1 MGQSKRRMAGT
12 SPIESLCSF
21 LNGHF
26 AQYGQHVI
34 AMPADSEP
42 AFPND
47 TPARGLER
55 PLSPLEIEAI
65 DLFINFVRLL
75 GMPKSVGELYGLLF
89 VSKDALPMEQLMERL
104 QMSKGAASQGLKL
117 LRSFGAVKTI
127 YVAGDRRDHFLA
139 DFDLSRFASGFIK
152 GELQPHLDSGL
163 LRLERMEQLIAQ
175 IPEAGRG
182 VAENRLARLRH
193 WHEKGQSMIPW
204 ILKFLVS

>member
-1 MGQSKRRMAGT
+1 MRAQLQAT
-12 SPIESLCSF
+12 SSE
-21 LNGHF
+21 
-26 AQYGQHVI
+26 
-34 AMPADSEP
+34 DSTIGRVAP
-42 AFPND
+42 
-47 TPARGLER
+47 T
-55 PLSPLEIEAI
+55 LSPLEIEAI
-65 DLFINFVRLL
+65 DLFISLVRIL

-89 VSKDALPMEQLMERL
+89 VAPDALPMDALMERL
-104 QMSKGAASQGLKL
+104 NMSKGAASQGLKL

-139 DFDLSRFASGFIK
+139 EFDLSRFASGFIK

-163 LRLERMEQLIAQ
+163 LRLERMQHLIGQLPAD
-175 IPEAGRG
+175 GRE